1 MVGSS
6 DSIADANVAL
16 NAIVAEALCD
26 AADVLE
32 QAADFSAAC
41 STADPRK
48 HEPGISVSSSTA
60 TATPTPWVA
69 EAARRGLPNLASLV
83 DAVPALTTEKAVR
96 LFTKFGIY
104 TQSELEARAEIMYE
118 TYIKVTKIEANTM
131 IHMASKHYIPTVI
144 SYTTRLAQSITSVSA
159 ACPEADLSVQR
170 KLLTQISDYL
180 SQASCAL
187 EQLKPLMERVDSIP
201 GREGDGPGLPY
212 RRSPCHGRPPLSHRR
227 PGAAGGQVRLA
238 GAHLRRPD
246 VRGVSRFPFPSVDI
260 SSRDAP
266 EQCSGAS
273 LLSKTILCCKF
284 TSSRLWPS
292 SPWPPAARR
301 SRPPIRE
308 DTFSR
313 LWPPPPGPAP
323 SVRK

>member
-6 DSIADANVAL
+6 DSIADANVTL

-32 QAADFSAAC
+32 QTSDFSSAC
-41 STADPRK
+41 SQLI
-48 HEPGISVSSSTA
+48 HENMARHQRIIFNGDGYSDA
-60 TATPTPWVA
+60 WVA

-201 GREGDGPGLPY
+201 GVKEMALAYRTAVVPAMDALRYPIDALELLVDKSAWPVPTYGDLMFE
-212 RRSPCHGRPPLSHRR
+212 
-227 PGAAGGQVRLA
+227 V
-238 GAHLRRPD
+238 
-246 VRGVSRFPFPSVDI
+246 
-260 SSRDAP
+260 
-266 EQCSGAS
+266 
-273 LLSKTILCCKF
+273 
-284 TSSRLWPS
+284 
-292 SPWPPAARR
+292 
-301 SRPPIRE
+301 
-308 DTFSR
+308 
-313 LWPPPPGPAP
+313 
-323 SVRK
+323 

>member
-6 DSIADANVAL
+6 DSIADANVTL

-32 QAADFSAAC
+32 QAPDFSSAC
-41 STADPRK
+41 SHLI
-48 HEPGISVSSSTA
+48 HENMARHQRIIFNGDGYSDA
-60 TATPTPWVA
+60 WVA

-144 SYTTRLAQSITSVSA
+144 SYHHPSGPVHHLGVRRLSWR
-159 ACPEADLSVQR
+159 ADLSVQR

-187 EQLKPLMERVDSIP
+187 EQLKPPDGAGGLHPR
-201 GREGDGPGLPY
+201 REGDGPGLPY
-212 RRSPCHGRPPLSHRR
+212 RRSPLPWT
-227 PGAAGGQVRLA
+227 
-238 GAHLRRPD
+238 
-246 VRGVSRFPFPSVDI
+246 PSAI
-260 SSRDAP
+260 PSTPWS
-266 EQCSGAS
+266 CWW
-273 LLSKTILCCKF
+273 
-284 TSSRLWPS
+284 TS
-292 SPWPPAARR
+292 
-301 SRPPIRE
+301 
-308 DTFSR
+308 
-313 LWPPPPGPAP
+313 PPGRCPPTAT
-323 SVRK
+323 